1 MTGIDF
7 FFYVAGCIL
16 ILWAFGL
23 VDIDF
28 MYKEYFVKLEED
40 E

>member
-28 MYKEYFVKLEED
+28 MYKEYIIVED
-40 E
+40 DE